1 MNGGVEELLHCNAIR
16 MKKLFLIGC
25 FLLVGLTAQAQ
36 SKEWLTKSW
45 QIDVE
50 AMRAVLQTRLTE
62 DPNYANLAEGDRIL
76 ALKTAL
82 QKIEGIKVAYQAD
95 GSYTSE
101 TSKGLKKGTWKAD
114 FESQK
119 VTVVLEDKTQIFDIL
134 QLTAHQLVLRTD
146 KGMLLYFKPL
156 S

>member
-1 MNGGVEELLHCNAIR
+1 LNGGVGELLHCNSLR
-16 MKKLFLIGC
+16 MKNFFLIGY
-25 FLLVGLTAQAQ
+25 FLLVGLTSQAQ
-36 SKEWLTKSW
+36 SKEWLSKSW

-62 DPNYANLAEGDRIL
+62 EPNYANLAEGERLL
-76 ALKTAL
+76 ALQTAL
-82 QKIEGIKVAYQAD
+82 QKIEGIKVVYQTD